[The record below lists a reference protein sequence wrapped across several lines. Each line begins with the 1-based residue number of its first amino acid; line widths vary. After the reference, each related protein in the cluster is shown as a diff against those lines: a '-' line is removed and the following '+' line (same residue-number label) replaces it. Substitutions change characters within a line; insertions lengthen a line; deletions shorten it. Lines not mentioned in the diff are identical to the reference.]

1 MYVLSIVNQLKFSYI
16 HHLYENLTST
26 LEANITE
33 RKHAALL
40 YEITEHRK
48 ILEEYDKK
56 RTGHTKP
63 KPQRAAKKLHKH
75 ISNFRLKF
83 NPMGPDQRK
92 INDML
97 RQLQN
102 TLLKY
107 LN

>member
-63 KPQRAAKKLHKH
+63 KPQRAAKKTSQTHFKLQTKVQ
-75 ISNFRLKF
+75 SN
-83 NPMGPDQRK
+83 GP
-92 INDML
+92 
-97 RQLQN
+97 
-102 TLLKY
+102 
-107 LN
+107 